1 MNTCLDSLTN
11 SNLRS
16 QHDLDEILTLADV
29 QVGQGVGLSPP
40 VVGDLQPAVASLPH
54 YRKAAPLR
62 THCGLHRRGAGGQA
76 AQEQGDVEGAEFD
89 RSWPCRVEVLL
100 RAGMNLRLLNK
111 HKSMMQEMGLL
122 Q

>member
-29 QVGQGVGLSPP
+29 SKWDKESGSRLLWWETFNPLSPLYLTIAKPLLSAHTVGSIAVERVAKPLKNKVMSKERNSIGVGR
-40 VVGDLQPAVASLPH
+40 A
-54 YRKAAPLR
+54 
-62 THCGLHRRGAGGQA
+62 
-76 AQEQGDVEGAEFD
+76 
-89 RSWPCRVEVLL
+89 EVLL